1 MSVFLRS
8 RNLLATNFV
17 VYITIFS
24 PIFATYSACKIKYL
38 LNAPNRIHLIVAVT
52 NNVDSLLAY

>member
-17 VYITIFS
+17 VFITIFS

-38 LNAPNRIHLIVAVT
+38 LNSPNRIHLIVAVT